1 MGVIFL
7 VQSPLF
13 ASNLGTILVAVTF
26 CAVLC
31 YNAILCALIPDSLT
45 FDAAI
50 LCRFG
55 GAESALI
62 SYFNFGCSTCF
73 KFLD

>member
-1 MGVIFL
+1 M
-7 VQSPLF
+7 QSPLF

-26 CAVLC
+26 CAVLR

-50 LCRFG
+50 LCLFG
-55 GAESALI
+55 GQ
-62 SYFNFGCSTCF
+62 
-73 KFLD
+73 KVH